1 MLVIAALCSCR
12 SISLS
17 YSTRKPSCP
26 NGELIRIK
34 IVQLVYAFYQ
44 NEGRTID
51 VADKELTFSLSK
63 AYDLY
68 NHLLLLLVE
77 LRHVAEM
84 KAESKAARAK
94 RLHIEQD
101 AEDLLDAHLA
111 ANRLLVQLDENKQL
125 LEFREKRNKD
135 WDDEDAF
142 IKKLYAQVL
151 ESRTLRLWS
160 VREEDTYDA
169 DREVIRRLYKELV
182 CNNEELDALLEEHSL
197 YWNDDKEIVDS
208 FVLKTIKRFDPA
220 NGADQPLLPDYDS
233 DEDRQFA
240 HTLFRATLQNA
251 SEYRS
256 LIEKNTKNWEFSRLA
271 FMDVVLMQV
280 ALAEILTFP
289 SIPLNVTFNEY
300 LDLAKV
306 YSTPRSA
313 AYINGMLD
321 HIVKQLR
328 EEKKLLK

>member
-1 MLVIAALCSCR
+1 MINR
-12 SISLS
+12 
-17 YSTRKPSCP
+17 
-26 NGELIRIK
+26 ELIRIK

-220 NGADQPLLPDYDS
+220 NGAVQPLLPDYDS

-251 SEYRS
+251 SEYRG

>member
-1 MLVIAALCSCR
+1 MINR
-12 SISLS
+12 
-17 YSTRKPSCP
+17 
-26 NGELIRIK
+26 ELIRIK

-135 WDDEDAF
+135 WDEEDAF

-251 SEYRS
+251 SEYRG

>member
-1 MLVIAALCSCR
+1 MINR
-12 SISLS
+12 
-17 YSTRKPSCP
+17 
-26 NGELIRIK
+26 ELIRIK

-68 NHLLLLLVE
+68 IQLLLLLVE

-280 ALAEILTFP
+280 ALAEILTFS

>member
-1 MLVIAALCSCR
+1 MINR
-12 SISLS
+12 
-17 YSTRKPSCP
+17 
-26 NGELIRIK
+26 ELIRIK

-306 YSTPRSA
+306 YSTSRSA

-321 HIVKQLR
+321 HIRGDRQSRNK
-328 EEKKLLK
+328 EK

>member
-1 MLVIAALCSCR
+1 MINR
-12 SISLS
+12 
-17 YSTRKPSCP
+17 
-26 NGELIRIK
+26 ELIRIK

-94 RLHIEQD
+94 RLHIGQD

>member
-1 MLVIAALCSCR
+1 M
-12 SISLS
+12 
-17 YSTRKPSCP
+17 
-26 NGELIRIK
+26 
-34 IVQLVYAFYQ
+34 QLVYAFYQ

-251 SEYRS
+251 SEYRG

>member
-1 MLVIAALCSCR
+1 MINR
-12 SISLS
+12 
-17 YSTRKPSCP
+17 
-26 NGELIRIK
+26 ELIRIK

-68 NHLLLLLVE
+68 NHFLLLLVE

-251 SEYRS
+251 SEYRG

>member
-1 MLVIAALCSCR
+1 MINR
-12 SISLS
+12 
-17 YSTRKPSCP
+17 
-26 NGELIRIK
+26 ELIRIK

-240 HTLFRATLQNA
+240 HTLFRATLENA
-251 SEYRS
+251 SEYRG

>member
-1 MLVIAALCSCR
+1 MINR
-12 SISLS
+12 
-17 YSTRKPSCP
+17 
-26 NGELIRIK
+26 ELIRIK

-306 YSTPRSA
+306 YSTSRSA

>member
-1 MLVIAALCSCR
+1 MINR
-12 SISLS
+12 
-17 YSTRKPSCP
+17 
-26 NGELIRIK
+26 ELIRIK

-208 FVLKTIKRFDPA
+208 FVLKTIKRFDPS

-251 SEYRS
+251 SEYRG

>member
-1 MLVIAALCSCR
+1 MINR
-12 SISLS
+12 
-17 YSTRKPSCP
+17 
-26 NGELIRIK
+26 ELIRIK

-251 SEYRS
+251 SEYRG

-306 YSTPRSA
+306 YSTSRSA

>member
-1 MLVIAALCSCR
+1 MINR
-12 SISLS
+12 
-17 YSTRKPSCP
+17 
-26 NGELIRIK
+26 ELIRIK

-208 FVLKTIKRFDPA
+208 FVLKTIKRFDPS

>member
-1 MLVIAALCSCR
+1 MINR
-12 SISLS
+12 
-17 YSTRKPSCP
+17 
-26 NGELIRIK
+26 ELIRIK

-251 SEYRS
+251 NEYRG